1 MTKYII
7 EGNIDFFDELYNSLD
22 EEENNNKTE
31 EDNHLCLITKQ
42 PLIDRHVEMVCGHK
56 FNYIPLYKDILNH
69 KKKFNNLEGSGR
81 LKQNEIRCP
90 YCRNKQTG
98 ILPYY
103 EDLGLEKVPGV
114 NTIDPNFKSY
124 YTKTIYNKCE
134 FLIHNSLYDENGEN
148 PVEISEH
155 NNDNCKFLKCFH
167 YGSKISYYYGPKG
180 VGNFGNFGDEKY
192 YCWTHKKQMIKQ
204 YKKEISD
211 KAKND
216 AKMIKLKL
224 KEDSKKEKEEA
235 KKLVMEE
242 KKKMKEELKK
252 AVMAAKSNKKQ
263 PKTSTE
269 NIILGPSLIVD
280 SSDNEITGIGC
291 CDILK
296 SGINKG
302 KLCGCSIFNDN
313 LCKRHYNLKNKII
326 K

>member
-31 EDNHLCLITKQ
+31 EDNHLCLITNQ
-42 PLIDRHVEMVCGHK
+42 PLIDRHIEMVCGHK

-69 KKKFNNLEGSGR
+69 KKKFNILEGSGR
-81 LKQNEIRCP
+81 LKQNELRCP

-114 NTIDPNFKSY
+114 NIIDPNNFKSY
-124 YTKTIYNKCE
+124 LNTKYPKCE
-134 FLIHNSLYDENGEN
+134 FLKEN
-148 PVEISEH
+148 PDFDPSG
-155 NNDNCKFLKCFH
+155 NNPGETNSNNSGNCKFLKCFH
-167 YGSKISYYYGPKG
+167 MGFK
-180 VGNFGNFGDEKY
+180 FGNVPGIDSFGDEKY
-192 YCWTHKKQMIKQ
+192 YCWKHKKQMIKQ

-211 KAKND
+211 KEKD
-216 AKMIKLKL
+216 EAKMIKLKL
-224 KEDSKKEKEEA
+224 KEDTKKEKEEA
-235 KKLVMEE
+235 KKLAMEE

-252 AVMAAKSNKKQ
+252 AVMAAKTNKKQ

-269 NIILGPSLIVD
+269 NIVLGPSLIVD
-280 SSDNEITGIGC
+280 SSANEIINTIGC
-291 CDILK
+291 SELLK
-296 SGINKG
+296 SGQNKG
-302 KLCGCSIFNDN
+302 KQCGCSIFNDN

-326 K
+326 VT